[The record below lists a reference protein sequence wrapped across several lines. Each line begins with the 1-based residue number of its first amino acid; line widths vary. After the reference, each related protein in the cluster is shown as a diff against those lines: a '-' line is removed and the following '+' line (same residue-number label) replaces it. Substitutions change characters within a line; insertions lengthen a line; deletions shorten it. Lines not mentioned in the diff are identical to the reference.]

1 MELLEYSIQGPD
13 GIIHRVER
21 WGGTPEVLSMI
32 CRPAY
37 GFEAARFERAPADTT
52 ANCIACIT
60 LADAPRG
67 P

>member
-21 WGGTPEVLSMI
+21 WGGTAEVLSLL

-52 ANCIACIT
+52 ANCIA
-60 LADAPRG
+60 
-67 P
+67 